1 MEWSD
6 IKIFLAVARASTL
19 GGAARSLR
27 LSHPTIG
34 RRLRSL
40 EEATGQTLFQRSAD
54 GFVLTDEGAAVL
66 SLAEQME
73 ESALTMERRLAG
85 KEGKLEGL
93 LRISSA
99 DWFGGYVL
107 PSVVAAYRA
116 AYPDVLVELLTG
128 TRLFSLS
135 HREADLVFRI
145 VPFAEPDI
153 VQRRLVTMRYGVY
166 MRRDRVDPVIGDGSG
181 FQLIT
186 MDASLGSFPDTAW
199 LVDRFPNASVGLRS
213 NSRHVQAHLC
223 EEGLGLAVLPRPVGD
238 RLAGLRRLE
247 LPDDPPEREIWMGYH
262 RDLRRLGR
270 LRAFV
275 DMVVSILAR

>member
-107 PSVVAAYRA
+107 PPVVAAYRA

-199 LVDRFPNASVGLRS
+199 LVDRFPNASVRLRS